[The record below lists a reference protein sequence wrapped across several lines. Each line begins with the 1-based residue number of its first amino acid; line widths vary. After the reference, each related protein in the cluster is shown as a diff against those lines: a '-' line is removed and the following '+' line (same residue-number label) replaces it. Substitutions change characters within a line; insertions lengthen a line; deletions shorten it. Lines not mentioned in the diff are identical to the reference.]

1 VTKPTGWKPPEGDPV
16 ARFMAAKTPKEK
28 SDLISNF
35 MALGHDRNPV
45 MLLQAFYDP
54 SFEVR
59 RTAVESVT
67 ALTDEESGKLLP
79 HVVANDMKDIRDM
92 GWDIL
97 SRHPAEV
104 RNAAYRYVIMEGPED
119 AFKEAFDEMF
129 GNPQRVVFE
138 GMLDISIQAPTG
150 RQERLL
156 QEVHK
161 WLREPSG
168 SPDVPDFA
176 TVKDAAVWWGKNKA
190 KFDEWMLRID

>member
-1 VTKPTGWKPPEGDPV
+1 MG
-16 ARFMAAKTPKEK
+16 ARTPKER
-28 SDLISNF
+28 SDIISNF
-35 MALGHDRNPV
+35 MALGHDRNPA

-79 HVVANDMKDIRDM
+79 HVVANDMKDIRAM

-104 RNAAYRYVIMEGPED
+104 RSVAYRNVIMNGPDD
-119 AFKEAFDEMF
+119 AFVEVFDEMN

-138 GMLDISIQAPTG
+138 GMLDIAPRATAA

-156 QEVHK
+156 QEVQK

-168 SPDVPDFA
+168 SEDVPNFQSPQE
-176 TVKDAAVWWGKNKA
+176 AAAWWGKNKG